1 MLEFLRFNCHLESY
15 NMLIMELLQA
25 RKTMIEE
32 NEEEV

>member
-1 MLEFLRFNCHLESY
+1 MLEFLGFHCHLESY

-25 RKTMIEE
+25 RRTMIKK